1 MKPSIVFTIVLSSA
15 ALLTSACNQAS
26 STIGAPVSKKII
38 EFGWD
43 KPRPDQLSSATL
55 EQSIFDGL
63 TFRSSAGDKV
73 IVPEQLPTQSFDL
86 DIAAL
91 KKIKS
96 NKLANSFYLVLSDA
110 STWDWFNDTTWA
122 ATEQNLYQHARVAK
136 QGGLRGIMFDPE
148 VYQFDLWA
156 YASQPQK
163 SAHNFKEFENQLRKR
178 GAQTMRAF
186 ERAYPGITVMYLKSF
201 SVFERAKNDTYETA
215 HAKLEEDGSL
225 GLFAAFG
232 EGMLEAATNKAV
244 LIDGF
249 ESSYDHLRPKD
260 FDTGRNRALNEAQ
273 IFIAPAL
280 RPKFTRQFKFA
291 NSIYLDGIM
300 NLFDSARFF
309 GYYLQND
316 TERRNLIAHNIY
328 HGLRT
333 SDEFVWVY
341 SESPNWWTRTLPN
354 GDLPAL
360 ENAIKRGKLEQQS
373 SKPLSQDPGAAVLRA
388 ETAFKARVDVGGD
401 ITGLTGLSIS
411 FAGLGSNCGTWN
423 NAQRWSC
430 TRPNNSSFTVV
441 PTAPGVTFEPASI
454 TFTNLTKSNWSLK
467 FQAKT
472 K

>member
-1 MKPSIVFTIVLSSA
+1 MKPSIVFTTVLLSA
-15 ALLTSACNQAS
+15 ALLINACNQAS
-26 STIGAPVSKKII
+26 SIIKPSVSKKII

-43 KPRPDQLSSATL
+43 KPLPNQLSTANL
-55 EQSIFDGL
+55 EQSIFDGVV
-63 TFRSSAGDKV
+63 FKSSVGDKI
-73 IVPEQLPTQSFDL
+73 IVPQVLPKQDFDL

-96 NKLANSFYLVLSDA
+96 NKLANSFYLVLSNAD
-110 STWDWFNDTTWA
+110 TWDWFDDTTWA
-122 ATEQNLYQHARVAK
+122 AAEQNLFEHARVAK
-136 QGGLRGIMFDPE
+136 HGGLRGIMFDPE

-163 SAHNFKEFENQLRKR
+163 SSHSFKEFETQLRKR

-186 ERAYPGITVMYLKSF
+186 ERAYPGITIFYLKSF
-201 SVFERAKNDTYETA
+201 GVFEIAQNASYETA
-215 HAKLEEDGSL
+215 HAGLEEDGSL
-225 GLFAAFG
+225 GLFAAFS
-232 EGMLEAATNKAV
+232 EGMLEAATDKAV
-244 LIDGF
+244 LIDGN

-260 FDTGRNRALNEAQ
+260 FDTGRNRALKDAQ
-273 IFIAPAL
+273 IFITPAL
-280 RPKFTRQFKFA
+280 RTKFTRQFRFA
-291 NSIYLDGIM
+291 NSIYIDGIM

-328 HGLRT
+328 HGLRS

-354 GDLPAL
+354 ADLPAL
-360 ENAIKRGKLEQQS
+360 ENAIKRGKLEYQTN
-373 SKPLSQDPGAAVLRA
+373 KPLSQDPIAAVTKA

-401 ITGLTGLSIS
+401 ILGMTGLQIS
-411 FAGLGSNCGTWN
+411 FKGLETHCGTWN

-430 TRPNNSSFTVV
+430 TRPNNSSFTVT
-441 PTAPGVTFEPASI
+441 PTAPGVTFEPASM
-454 TFTNLTKSNWSLK
+454 TFNNLTKSNWSLK
-467 FQAKT
+467 FQAK

>member
-1 MKPSIVFTIVLSSA
+1 MKPNIVFMSVLA
-15 ALLTSACNQAS
+15 GTALLVSACNQAS
-26 STIGAPVSKKII
+26 SIINVPIGKKII

-43 KPRPDQLSSATL
+43 KPRPDQLTSATL

-63 TFRSSAGDKV
+63 TFRSSASDKV
-73 IVPEQLPTQSFDL
+73 IVPEQLPAQSFDL
-86 DIAAL
+86 DIANL
-91 KKIKS
+91 QKIKS
-96 NKLANSFYLVLSDA
+96 KKLANSFYLVLSDA

-122 ATEQNLYQHARVAK
+122 AAEQNLYQHARVAK

-163 SAHNFKEFENQLRKR
+163 SAHSFKEFESQMRRR

-186 ERAYPGITVMYLKSF
+186 ERAYPGITILYLKSF
-201 SVFERAKNDTYETA
+201 STLEIANNATYDSA
-215 HAKLEEDGSL
+215 HAALEEDGGL
-225 GLFAAFG
+225 GLFAAFS
-232 EGMLEAATNKAV
+232 EGMLEAASDKAV

-249 ESSYDHLRPKD
+249 EDSYYHLRPND
-260 FDTGRNRALNEAQ
+260 FDAGRNRALNAAQ
-273 IFIAPAL
+273 VFVAPAL
-280 RPKFTRQFKFA
+280 RTKFQRQFKFS
-291 NSIYLDGIM
+291 NSVYVDGIM
-300 NLFDSARFF
+300 NLFNSARFF

-328 HGLRT
+328 HGLRS

-341 SESPNWWTRTLPN
+341 SESPNWWTHTLPN
-354 GDLPAL
+354 GDLPTL

-373 SKPLSQDPGAAVLRA
+373 NKPLSLDPSAAVLRA

-401 ITGLTGLSIS
+401 ITGISGLRIS
-411 FAGLGSNCGTWN
+411 FSGLETHCATWN

-430 TRPNNSSFTVV
+430 TRPNNSSFTVT
-441 PTAPGVTFEPASI
+441 PTAPGVTFEPASM

-467 FQAKT
+467 FLAK

>member
-1 MKPSIVFTIVLSSA
+1 MKPSIVFIIVLSSA

-26 STIGAPVSKKII
+26 SIISAPVSKKII

-43 KPRPDQLSSATL
+43 KPRPDQLSSTVL

-73 IVPEQLPTQSFDL
+73 IIPEQSPVQSFDL

-91 KKIKS
+91 QKIKS
-96 NKLANSFYLVLSDA
+96 KKLANSFYLVLSDA
-110 STWDWFNDTTWA
+110 NTWDWFNDTTWA
-122 ATEQNLYQHARVAK
+122 AAEQNLYQHARVAK

-156 YASQPQK
+156 YTSQPQK
-163 SAHNFKEFENQLRKR
+163 SGHSFKEFETQMRKR

-201 SVFERAKNDTYETA
+201 SAFEIAKNATYETA
-215 HAKLEEDGSL
+215 HAALKEDGGL
-225 GLFAAFG
+225 GLFAAFS
-232 EGMLEAATNKAV
+232 EGMLEAATDKAV

-249 ESSYDHLRPKD
+249 EDSYYHLRPSD
-260 FDTGRNRALNEAQ
+260 FDTGRTRALNDAQ
-273 IFIAPAL
+273 VFVAPEL
-280 RPKFTRQFKFA
+280 HTKFKRQFKFA
-291 NSIYLDGIM
+291 NSIFVDGVM

-316 TERRNLIAHNIY
+316 IERHNLIAHNIY
-328 HGLRT
+328 HGLRS

-341 SESPNWWTRTLPN
+341 AESPNWWKRTLPN
-354 GDLPAL
+354 GDLNAL

-373 SKPLSQDPGAAVLRA
+373 NKPLSQDPSAAVSKA

-401 ITGLTGLSIS
+401 ILGITGLQIS
-411 FAGLGSNCGTWN
+411 FSGLETHCATWN

-430 TRPNNSSFTVV
+430 TRPNNSSFTVT
-441 PTAPGVTFEPASI
+441 PTAPGVTFEPASM
-454 TFTNLTKSNWSLK
+454 TFKNLTKSNWGLK
-467 FQAKT
+467 FQAK

>member
-1 MKPSIVFTIVLSSA
+1 MKLSIVFMIVLSSA
-15 ALLTSACNQAS
+15 AWLTSACNQAS
-26 STIGAPVSKKII
+26 SIINAPITKKII

-43 KPRPDQLSSATL
+43 KPRPDQVSNATL

-63 TFRSSAGDKV
+63 TFRSSASDKV
-73 IVPEQLPTQSFDL
+73 IVAEQLPVQSFDL

-91 KKIKS
+91 QKIKS
-96 NKLANSFYLVLSDA
+96 KKLANSFYLVLSDA
-110 STWDWFNDTTWA
+110 SIWDWFNDTTWA
-122 ATEQNLYQHARVAK
+122 AAELNLYQHARVAK
-136 QGGLRGIMFDPE
+136 QGGLRGIMLDPE

-163 SAHNFKEFENQLRKR
+163 SGHSFKEFETQLRKR

-186 ERAYPGITVMYLKSF
+186 ERAYPGITILYLKSF
-201 SVFERAKNDTYETA
+201 SAFEIANNATYETA
-215 HAKLEEDGSL
+215 HAALEEDGGL
-225 GLFAAFG
+225 GLFAAFS
-232 EGMLEAATNKAV
+232 EGMLEAASDKAT

-249 ESSYDHLRPKD
+249 EDSYYHLRPTD
-260 FDTGRNRALNEAQ
+260 FDWGRNRALNDAQ
-273 IFIAPAL
+273 VFVAPTL
-280 RPKFTRQFKFA
+280 RTKFKRQFRFSNA
-291 NSIYLDGIM
+291 IYIDGIM

-316 TERRNLIAHNIY
+316 IERRNLIAHNIY
-328 HGLRT
+328 HGLRI

-373 SKPLSQDPGAAVLRA
+373 NKPLSQDPSAAVLRA

-423 NAQRWSC
+423 NAKRWSC

-441 PTAPGVTFEPASI
+441 PTAPGVTFTPASI
-454 TFTNLTKSNWSLK
+454 TFTNLTKSDWSLK

>member
-1 MKPSIVFTIVLSSA
+1 MKPSIVFISVLLST
-15 ALLTSACNQAS
+15 ALLINACNQALS
-26 STIGAPVSKKII
+26 IIKVPVSKKII

-43 KPRPDQLSSATL
+43 KPLPSQLSSATL

-63 TFRSSAGDKV
+63 TFRSSAGDKA
-73 IVPEQLPTQSFDL
+73 IASEQLPVQSFDL

-91 KKIKS
+91 QKIKS
-96 NKLANSFYLVLSDA
+96 KKLANSFYLLLSNS
-110 STWDWFNDTTWA
+110 STWDWFDDNSWA
-122 ATEQNLYQHARVAK
+122 AAEQNLYQHARVAK

-163 SAHNFKEFENQLRKR
+163 SAHNFQEFETQMRKR

-186 ERAYPGITVMYLKSF
+186 ERAYPGITILSLYSF
-201 SVFERAKNDTYETA
+201 GAFEIPQNATYQTA
-215 HAKLEEDGSL
+215 HASLEQDGSL
-225 GLFAAFG
+225 GLYAAFT
-232 EGMLEAATNKAV
+232 EGMLEAASDQAV
-244 LIDGF
+244 LIDGN
-249 ESSYDHLRPKD
+249 ESSYYFLRPRD
-260 FDTGRNRALNEAQ
+260 FDAARVHALTDAQ
-273 IFIAPAL
+273 VFVAPAL
-280 RPKFTRQFKFA
+280 RAKFTRQFKLSSAMF
-291 NSIYLDGIM
+291 LDGTM
-300 NLFDSARFF
+300 NFFNSARFF

-316 TERRNLIAHNIY
+316 TERRNLITHNVY
-328 HGLRT
+328 HGLRS

-341 SESPNWWTRTLPN
+341 SETPNWWKRSLPN

-360 ENAIKRGKLEQQS
+360 ATAIKRGKLEYHS
-373 SKPLSQDPGAAVLRA
+373 NKPLSQDSSAAVSTA

-401 ITGLTGLSIS
+401 TLGLKGLSIS
-411 FAGLGSNCGTWN
+411 FGSLGNNCATWA

-430 TRPNNSSFTVV
+430 TMPNNSSFTVV